1 MERDNASRRR
11 VPLDTIP
18 IMRIGAF
25 ALLLAIPFATPA
37 DGQQPKRDSVEARR
51 KATGA
56 QARFEM
62 VRRSNLPLSYAG
74 SGGQCDAH
82 IGRFC
87 QWNNDEDTIE
97 AKQPR
102 IIKRAREA
110 LVASLDSAQKKSPRD
125 GWITGQRVRYLIE
138 ARNDTAALRVARACQ
153 AAEWW
158 CAALEGL
165 ALHENGEGVAA
176 DSAFA
181 HALRTMP
188 PGERC
193 RWTDMTPLLDPALR
207 SRFKKVGC
215 GKNEKVAER
224 LWWLADPF
232 WSLEGNDRRN
242 EHYARHTMAKIE
254 EPARNTFNLSWSSD
268 LREMIVRYGWAR
280 YWTRG
285 PGSYA
290 EPRNGPISGHE
301 ATPNYHFVPVSL
313 SADTMATSFKFD
325 LDLNSSSERYSP
337 VMARRVF
344 EIEPQVALFRRG
356 DSTRVV
362 VAYDVSVRKE
372 LDSMKF
378 AGALALASD
387 EKTPVTLSTDSAGRK
402 GALSAVVESKPHV
415 MSLEVVDS
423 VNRRGAAWK
432 RSVLKMRPRLAEE
445 IALSDPLLFEA
456 TDSAV
461 GDLETAM
468 KFALGTNVVKREKV
482 GIYWETYGLA
492 QSDSTQP
499 VSLTLTRVQVGALRR
514 LGESIGLASRMS
526 PLKIQWNQ
534 VNGSTI
540 AYRAVVLDL
549 SLVPAGKYE
558 LTIQTSSAV
567 NTRLI
572 EIK

>member
-1 MERDNASRRR
+1 
-11 VPLDTIP
+11 
-18 IMRIGAF
+18 MRSQALARTVFIGAIALAPAF
-25 ALLLAIPFATPA
+25 AGA
-37 DGQQPKRDSVEARR
+37 QQKRDSVEARR

-62 VRRSNLPLSYAG
+62 VRRSNLPLAYAG

-102 IIKRAREA
+102 VIKRAREA
-110 LVASLDSAQKKSPRD
+110 LVASLDSQAKRSPRD

-138 ARNDTAALRVARACQ
+138 ARNDTAALRVAKECQ

-181 HALRTMP
+181 HALRMMP
-188 PGERC
+188 ASERC

-232 WSLEGNDRRN
+232 WSLEGNERRN
-242 EHYARHTMAKIE
+242 EHYARHTMARIE
-254 EPARNTFNLSWSSD
+254 EPARNTFNLSWSND
-268 LREMIVRYGWAR
+268 LREMIVRYGWSR

-285 PGSYA
+285 PGTYA
-290 EPRNGPISGHE
+290 EPQNGAISGHE

-313 SADTMATSFKFD
+313 SVDTTPQVKFD
-325 LDLNSSSERYSP
+325 IDLGPSAERYSP
-337 VMARRVF
+337 VMARRIF
-344 EIEPQVALFRRG
+344 EIEPQVATFRRG

-362 VAYDVSVRKE
+362 VAYDVGVRKE
-372 LDSMKF
+372 LDSISVN
-378 AGALALASD
+378 GALALAHD
-387 EKTPVTLSTDSAGRK
+387 EISPPVLSTDSAGRK
-402 GALSAVVESKPHV
+402 GALSALVDSKPHV
-415 MSLEVVDS
+415 MSLEVIDS
-423 VNRRGAAWK
+423 SNRRAAAWK
-432 RSVLKMRPRLAEE
+432 RSVLSLRPRRPEE

-468 KFALGTNVVKREKV
+468 KYALGSNTVHRGKV
-482 GIYWETYGLA
+482 GIYWETYGLS

-526 PLKIQWNQ
+526 PLRIQWNQ

-549 SLVPAGKYE
+549 ALIPAGKYE

-567 NTRLI
+567 TTRTI
-572 EIK
+572 EVR

>member
-1 MERDNASRRR
+1 VFLAAQSA
-11 VPLDTIP
+11 
-18 IMRIGAF
+18 GAQT
-25 ALLLAIPFATPA
+25 A
-37 DGQQPKRDSVEARR
+37 QDSVAARR

-62 VRRSNLPLSYAG
+62 VRRANLPLSYAG

-102 IIKRAREA
+102 VIKRAREA
-110 LVASLDSAQKKSPRD
+110 LVASLDSQAKKSPRD

-138 ARNDTAALRVARACQ
+138 ARNDTGALRVARECK

-165 ALHENGEGVAA
+165 ALHETGDGIAS

-188 PGERC
+188 AGERC
-193 RWTDMTPLLDPALR
+193 KWTDMTPLLDPSLR
-207 SRFKKVGC
+207 SRFKRVGC
-215 GKNEKVAER
+215 GKNEKIAER

-232 WSLEGNDRRN
+232 WSVAGNERRT

-254 EPARNTFNLSWSSD
+254 EPARNAFNLSWSSD
-268 LREMIVRYGWAR
+268 LREMIVRYGWSR

-285 PGSYA
+285 PGTYA
-290 EPRNGPISGHE
+290 EPQNGPVSGHE
-301 ATPNYHFVPVSL
+301 ASPNYHFVPVSL
-313 SADTMATSFKFD
+313 SADTMPSVKFD
-325 LDLNSSSERYSP
+325 LDLNSSAERYSP
-337 VMARRVF
+337 VMARRIF

-372 LDSMKF
+372 LDSMKVN
-378 AGALALASD
+378 GALALAQD
-387 EKTPVTLSTDSAGRK
+387 EITPPVLSADSAGRR

-415 MSLEVVDS
+415 MSLEVIDS
-423 VNRRGAAWK
+423 SNRRAAAWK
-432 RSVLKMRPRLAEE
+432 RSVLSLRPRRTEE
-445 IALSDPLLFEA
+445 VALSDPLLFEP

-461 GDLETAM
+461 GDLEAAM
-468 KFALGTNVVKREKV
+468 KFALGSNTVRRGKV

-499 VSLTLTRVQVGALRR
+499 VSLTLTRVQQSVLRR

-526 PLKIQWNQ
+526 PLRIQWNQ

-549 SLVPAGKYE
+549 SLIPQGKYD

-567 NTRLI
+567 TTRTI
-572 EIK
+572 ELR